1 MSMDLTN
8 AASLAA
14 ALIALRDESSRSV
27 CAATNIKPANLSVWL
42 RGKEQVISQKRVA
55 SLLCYL
61 DVVGGRLA
69 RGKIHRWHVY
79 ESLDALKLVLETL
92 LTKEQKSKSLLCSDG
107 NDAFPHTRVLGLW
120 SEDGWNWIH
129 LSVRPG
135 IQSAP
140 ILHSAD
146 IAFGH
151 EYVLPLDFEI
161 LPLNDLELCEK
172 IILSALPDRDLNNT
186 SKNAPL
192 SSIPNMI
199 DLPQMDS
206 NNPEFITLCNTLQQ
220 VLDSGV
226 PLQKINQLLTNLLI
240 RNSE

>member
-1 MSMDLTN
+1 MSVDLTH

-14 ALIALRDESSRSV
+14 ALIVLRDESSRSV

-79 ESLDALKLVLETL
+79 ESLDALKLVLDTL

-107 NDAFPHTRVLGLW
+107 NDAFPQTRVLGLW
-120 SEDGWNWIH
+120 SDEGWNWVH
-129 LSVRPG
+129 LSIRAG
-135 IQSAP
+135 INTAP
-140 ILHSAD
+140 ILRCVD

-151 EYVLPLDFEI
+151 EYILPLDFET
-161 LPLNDLELCEK
+161 LPLNDPEQFEKKVLLALAEPEAGLNEFELSK
-172 IILSALPDRDLNNT
+172 IDSESSALKALQR
-186 SKNAPL
+186 
-192 SSIPNMI
+192 
-199 DLPQMDS
+199 
-206 NNPEFITLCNTLQQ
+206 TLRQL
-220 VLDSGV
+220 LESGV
-226 PLQKINQLLTNLLI
+226 APEDINLVLLNSFQKTNGV
-240 RNSE
+240 